1 MGEIRQS
8 GKVISGDVSLVVK
21 VEIAHLLNK
30 KGDLENGKID
40 RLARVVSGLR
50 NMGMRVVVVS
60 SGAIYLGSRISG
72 IRPNNLTVQQALA
85 AIGQV
90 RLMELYQQYFG
101 EYNQMV
107 AQILITADVT
117 NDPVRNRNACNTLNN
132 LLSRG
137 VIPVVN
143 ENDAL
148 STEDIELDDNYY
160 LVLRVAGLIHP
171 RFLVVHTASPDKY
184 LIIWGEEKNEYGLE
198 QETHVAMRIGM
209 LKDDFPAGPVCFPS
223 RLPEF

>member
-1 MGEIRQS
+1 MGERRQS
-8 GKVISGDVSLVVK
+8 GKIASGDITLVVK

-30 KGDLENGKID
+30 KGDLDNGKFD
-40 RLARVVSGLR
+40 RLARVISGFR
-50 NMGMRVVVVS
+50 NMGIRVVVVS

-72 IRPNNLTVQQALA
+72 IRPDNLTAQQALA

-90 RLMELYQQYFG
+90 RLMELYQQFFG
-101 EYNQMV
+101 EYSQMV

-117 NDPVRNRNACNTLNN
+117 NDPARNRNACNTLNN

-160 LVLRVAGLIHP
+160 LVLRVAGLIRP
-171 RFLVVHTASPDKY
+171 RFIVVQTASPDKY
-184 LIIWGEEKNEYGLE
+184 MIIWGEEKNEYSME
-198 QETHVAMRIGM
+198 HETQVAMRIGM
-209 LKDDFPAGPVCFPS
+209 LKDDLPDGPVFFPP
-223 RLPEF
+223 RLPGF

>member
-1 MGEIRQS
+1 MGEIRRS
-8 GKVISGDVSLVVK
+8 GKVISSDVSVVVK
-21 VEIAHLLNK
+21 VEIVHLLNK
-30 KGDLENGKID
+30 KGDLDNGKFD
-40 RLARVVSGLR
+40 RLARVISGLR
-50 NMGMRVVVVS
+50 NMGIRVVVVS

-72 IRPNNLTVQQALA
+72 IRPYNLTVQQALA

-90 RLMELYQQYFG
+90 RLMELYQQFFG

-148 STEDIELDDNYY
+148 STEDIVLDDNYY
-160 LVLRVAGLIHP
+160 LVLRVAGLIRP
-171 RFLVVHTASPDKY
+171 RFIVVHTASPGKY
-184 LIIWGEEKNEYGLE
+184 LIIWGEEKNEYGME

-209 LKDDFPAGPVCFPS
+209 LKDDLPAGPVFFPS